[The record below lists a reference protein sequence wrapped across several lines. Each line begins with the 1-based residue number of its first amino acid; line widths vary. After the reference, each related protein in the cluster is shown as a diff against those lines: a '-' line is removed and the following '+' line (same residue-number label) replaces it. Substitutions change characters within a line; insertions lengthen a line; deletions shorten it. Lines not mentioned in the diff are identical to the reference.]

1 MFGIGSRTHYA
12 LWHDIVFNFE
22 YVRDRNYFIAHSK
35 DAKIL
40 SAHDAYK
47 REVSN
52 AIRVDA
58 SCKLGANKKRKQRIN
73 NWYVNK

>member
-22 YVRDRNYFIAHSK
+22 YVRDRDYFVANSK
-35 DAKIL
+35 GAKIL

-47 REVSN
+47 RGISN
-52 AIRVDA
+52 AVRVNA
-58 SCKLGANKKRKQRIN
+58 SCRLSADKERKKRIDT
-73 NWYVNK
+73 WYDNQ